1 MKKVRVEE
9 WIPSD
14 NIVLEDNANFAVKC
28 KKNILVVAGPGAGK
42 TDSEKRPFSAGACH
56 LSLQ

>member
-9 WIPSD
+9 WRPSD

-28 KKNILVVAGPGAGK
+28 KENILVVAGPGAGK
-42 TDSEKRPFSAGACH
+42 TELLAQKTVDTHGTV
-56 LSLQ
+56 